1 MYTDAHGGANPID
14 ITMKRREVRQP
25 GRIFLVEN
33 DGALRRQLV
42 ESLNEY
48 GYTHNLCHL
57 RFLLLLA
64 DIYSIMGLTAA
75 SQVIRMFGKIDIAR
89 TIAAAAVFVLVIY
102 GAYFGLTYLESRQFF
117 SKE

>member
-1 MYTDAHGGANPID
+1 MYTDAHGDANPID
-14 ITMKRREVRQP
+14 IATKNGGTRQP
-25 GRIFLVEN
+25 GSIFLVED
-33 DGALRRQLV
+33 DGALRRHLV
-42 ESLNEY
+42 EFLNEY

-75 SQVIRMFGKIDIAR
+75 NEVIRMFGKIDIAR
-89 TIAAAAVFVLVIY
+89 TIAAAVFVLVIY
-102 GAYFGLTYLESRQFF
+102 GAYFGLTYLESRRIF

>member
-1 MYTDAHGGANPID
+1 MYRDAHGGANPID

-25 GRIFLVEN
+25 GSIFLVED

-42 ESLNEY
+42 EFLNEY

-102 GAYFGLTYLESRQFF
+102 GAYFGLTYLESRQIF